1 MIAENTHCSITMQH
15 IASLTCT
22 GVLCPTQTGRP
33 PHTKHRISSL
43 RNNVQQASH
52 KGSNALATKPVTATP
67 MLTRFKFLELQNA
80 HTQHPSSSQQIAA
93 TYSACTASA
102 AAADT

>member
-22 GVLCPTQTGRP
+22 GVLCRTQTGRP

-43 RNNVQQASH
+43 RKQRAASFTQGQQCSGDQAGDCHTNADSVQIPGTSKRTHAAPFIQPANHRHLFSLH
-52 KGSNALATKPVTATP
+52 SI
-67 MLTRFKFLELQNA
+67 R
-80 HTQHPSSSQQIAA
+80 SS
-93 TYSACTASA
+93 C
-102 AAADT
+102 